1 MAEENNSGG
10 GGNWLGGALGAAGG
24 LLGMIG
30 QNSRAKKQHN
40 RQKELMGIQ
49 FQNQQQ
55 LNQQGHELQKKMWE
69 DTNYPRT
76 NENDARSGI
85 KSRLN
90 VWNEWRRSNNNR
102 KSRRRKCS
110 KWKRSS
116 PNGHR
121 RSITSGND
129 ESTNKKARSRNR
141 INENAKREQKAKE
154 REK

>member
-69 DTNYPRT
+69 DTNYPAQMKMMQ
-76 NENDARSGI
+76 EAD
-85 KSRLN
+85 
-90 VWNEWRRSNNNR
+90 
-102 KSRRRKCS
+102 
-110 KWKRSS
+110 
-116 PNGHR
+116 
-121 RSITSGND
+121 
-129 ESTNKKARSRNR
+129 
-141 INENAKREQKAKE
+141 
-154 REK
+154 